1 MSHNLKENNED
12 VSNLDEVLDDN
23 KDNDDKISKE
33 DGSAATDLEPPE
45 DNEKNGSGQEL
56 VQEESEPEHND
67 VGGVDVQGDEKERRL
82 EEGKEEESATDSSST
97 STTTT
102 TNTSTTTVA
111 ATAATTDDSTKTP
124 DDSST
129 PSLVPPS
136 PVSDSKFYAI
146 RTTGGQERVVAN
158 VLQNK
163 IKSKNI
169 GIYSIL
175 LLENFKGYIIVEAP
189 DANVAFQ
196 ALAGVRHIRGQ
207 IRGELPFKDIEGYL
221 IKKPVVTELAI
232 DDTVEVIG
240 GPFKA
245 MKAKIT
251 RVDYDKQ
258 EATVVL
264 LDSPYQIPVTVDA
277 NYLKKASH

>member
-1 MSHNLKENNED
+1 VSHNIKENEEEIDNTD
-12 VSNLDEVLDDN
+12 NIFDDN
-23 KDNDDKISKE
+23 TDNIEK
-33 DGSAATDLEPPE
+33 GPTTDRSPGAEP
-45 DNEKNGSGQEL
+45 GL
-56 VQEESEPEHND
+56 AH
-67 VGGVDVQGDEKERRL
+67 
-82 EEGKEEESATDSSST
+82 GKEENDDQDKIQKEKREGGTIREEEEVRQQQEHTAFNDTSSTESQST
-97 STTTT
+97 STTQDDP
-102 TNTSTTTVA
+102 TNNDGAGAGSVTRTVVA
-111 ATAATTDDSTKTP
+111 
-124 DDSST
+124 
-129 PSLVPPS
+129 PS
-136 PVSDSKFYAI
+136 PGSDSKFYAI

-163 IKSKNI
+163 IRSKNI

-221 IKKPVVTELAI
+221 VKKPVVTELSI

-251 RVDYDKQ
+251 RVDYEKQ

-277 NYLKKASH
+277 NYLKKATR

>member
-1 MSHNLKENNED
+1 MLMRTELKYVSRNLKGNDED
-12 VSNLDEVLDDN
+12 VSNLDGIFDDKDDN
-23 KDNDDKISKE
+23 IDKSPT
-33 DGSAATDLEPPE
+33 TDSSTEAEPE
-45 DNEKNGSGQEL
+45 LARDEGENGGQDKA
-56 VQEESEPEHND
+56 QEESGN
-67 VGGVDVQGDEKERRL
+67 GGTEER
-82 EEGKEEESATDSSST
+82 KEEVRQEQEPPTFNDSSSPEST
-97 STTTT
+97 SASMAQNDT
-102 TNTSTTTVA
+102 TNNESAGEAPVTRTVVA
-111 ATAATTDDSTKTP
+111 P
-124 DDSST
+124 SSG
-129 PSLVPPS
+129 
-136 PVSDSKFYAI
+136 SDSRFYAI

-221 IKKPVVTELAI
+221 VKKPVVTELSV

-251 RVDYDKQ
+251 RVDYEKQ

-277 NYLKKASH
+277 NYLKKATR

>member
-1 MSHNLKENNED
+1 MSHNLKENDED
-12 VSNLDEVLDDN
+12 ISNLDEVLDDN
-23 KDNDDKISKE
+23 KDNDDKNSKDDE
-33 DGSAATDLEPPE
+33 PAATDLEPQE
-45 DNEKNGSGQEL
+45 DSKKNGSGQEMF
-56 VQEESEPEHND
+56 QEESEPEHGE
-67 VGGVDVQGDEKERRL
+67 VGGIDVQGDEGEKAL
-82 EEGKEEESATDSSST
+82 GKQEESTTASSST

-102 TNTSTTTVA
+102 TATTTATTTVA
-111 ATAATTDDSTKTP
+111 ATAATTDDTTKTA